1 MTSKDKFFSNKLLE
15 WYEKNQ
21 RELPWRKNIRHKDYP
36 YRVLVSEFM
45 LQQTTVATVV
55 PYFKKFINEWPTLKK
70 LSHAKIEDVLLFWQ
84 GLGYYSRA
92 KNLLKT
98 VKIIDED
105 YNGKIPKDKINL
117 IKLPGIGEYASAA
130 ISSIAFNKKAVA
142 IDGNV
147 KRVIARY
154 YEIRGNNKSFEKK
167 ISEIAERICPNS
179 KNRSYTQAVM
189 ELGAIICKPKN
200 SDCHNCCL
208 KSKCSAH
215 KKNTV
220 DLIPTIKSK
229 PLKQKLNCISF
240 LTIHNNSKIL
250 LKKRTGKK
258 ILANQWEIPST
269 NWKVKPVKFSK
280 KSTPIPNA
288 KWKKTNVEFK
298 HSFSHIDLKNTV
310 YKSNINNSQI
320 QFNEDDLKW
329 VDLKKLNKYAVT
341 TMSKKA
347 LNLLNLIQI

>member
-1 MTSKDKFFSNKLLE
+1 MAGSNYDVNIKL
-15 WYEKNQ
+15 
-21 RELPWRKNIRHKDYP
+21 
-36 YRVLVSEFM
+36 
-45 LQQTTVATVV
+45 
-55 PYFKKFINEWPTLKK
+55 
-70 LSHAKIEDVLLFWQ
+70 DV
-84 GLGYYSRA
+84 R
-92 KNLLKT
+92 
-98 VKIIDED
+98 
-105 YNGKIPKDKINL
+105 KINQQINNL
-117 IKLPGIGEYASAA
+117 ERR
-130 ISSIAFNKKAVA
+130 IS
-142 IDGNV
+142 
-147 KRVIARY
+147 
-154 YEIRGNNKSFEKK
+154 
-167 ISEIAERICPNS
+167 
-179 KNRSYTQAVM
+179 
-189 ELGAIICKPKN
+189 
-200 SDCHNCCL
+200 
-208 KSKCSAH
+208 
-215 KKNTV
+215 
-220 DLIPTIKSK
+220 
-229 PLKQKLNCISF
+229 KLNA
-240 LTIHNNSKIL
+240 LAQGKRGDSKIL

>member
-1 MTSKDKFFSNKLLE
+1 MYKR
-15 WYEKNQ
+15 Q
-21 RELPWRKNIRHKDYP
+21 
-36 YRVLVSEFM
+36 
-45 LQQTTVATVV
+45 
-55 PYFKKFINEWPTLKK
+55 
-70 LSHAKIEDVLLFWQ
+70 
-84 GLGYYSRA
+84 
-92 KNLLKT
+92 
-98 VKIIDED
+98 
-105 YNGKIPKDKINL
+105 
-117 IKLPGIGEYASAA
+117 GEYASAA

-154 YEIRGNNKSFEKK
+154 YEIHGNDKSFEKK

-215 KKNTV
+215 KKNMV

-329 VDLKKLNKYAVT
+329 VDLKKLNKYTVT

>member
-1 MTSKDKFFSNKLLE
+1 
-15 WYEKNQ
+15 
-21 RELPWRKNIRHKDYP
+21 
-36 YRVLVSEFM
+36 
-45 LQQTTVATVV
+45 
-55 PYFKKFINEWPTLKK
+55 
-70 LSHAKIEDVLLFWQ
+70 
-84 GLGYYSRA
+84 
-92 KNLLKT
+92 
-98 VKIIDED
+98 
-105 YNGKIPKDKINL
+105 
-117 IKLPGIGEYASAA
+117 
-130 ISSIAFNKKAVA
+130 
-142 IDGNV
+142 
-147 KRVIARY
+147 
-154 YEIRGNNKSFEKK
+154 
-167 ISEIAERICPNS
+167 
-179 KNRSYTQAVM
+179 M

-288 KWKKTNVEFK
+288 KWKKTNIEFK

-341 TMSKKA
+341 TMSK
-347 LNLLNLIQI
+347 NCLLYTSPSPRDPE

>member
-1 MTSKDKFFSNKLLE
+1 
-15 WYEKNQ
+15 
-21 RELPWRKNIRHKDYP
+21 
-36 YRVLVSEFM
+36 
-45 LQQTTVATVV
+45 
-55 PYFKKFINEWPTLKK
+55 
-70 LSHAKIEDVLLFWQ
+70 
-84 GLGYYSRA
+84 
-92 KNLLKT
+92 
-98 VKIIDED
+98 
-105 YNGKIPKDKINL
+105 
-117 IKLPGIGEYASAA
+117 
-130 ISSIAFNKKAVA
+130 
-142 IDGNV
+142 
-147 KRVIARY
+147 
-154 YEIRGNNKSFEKK
+154 
-167 ISEIAERICPNS
+167 
-179 KNRSYTQAVM
+179 M

-229 PLKQKLNCISF
+229 PLKKKLNCISF

-298 HSFSHIDLKNTV
+298 HTFSHIDLKNTV
-310 YKSNINNSQI
+310 YKSNINNSQT

-329 VDLKKLNKYAVT
+329 VDLKNLDKYAVT

-347 LNLLNLIQI
+347 LYLLNLIQI